1 MVYTKRIS
9 IVSFPQ
15 SCNFKLY
22 SCMWTHRITT
32 WTALSPVY
40 LILMIAW
47 YILYCLKVTAFSTH
61 STHTHTCWKWKS
73 TNYHKWL
80 NRTCPCFGTIDFLR
94 KSIAKLIPPRFFPL
108 RYVRWWPLPPTN
120 HLVALT
126 TNSSKVSLS
135 ENSGDG
141 GPPREAATSPSDG
154 HLVDEDPED
163 DEDVSP
169 DKDIGRSSEEQ
180 LKVAC
185 KKKRK
190 KEKVILQSWSL
201 RY

>member
-1 MVYTKRIS
+1 MDPSDYNLNCTFTGIFD
-9 IVSFPQ
+9 IDD
-15 SCNFKLY
+15 C
-22 SCMWTHRITT
+22 
-32 WTALSPVY
+32 
-40 LILMIAW
+40 LI
-47 YILYCLKVTAFSTH
+47 YFILLEGYCFSKH

-126 TNSSKVSLS
+126 TNSRVSLS

-190 KEKVILQSWSL
+190 KENVILQSWSL

>member
-1 MVYTKRIS
+1 M
-9 IVSFPQ
+9 
-15 SCNFKLY
+15 
-22 SCMWTHRITT
+22 
-32 WTALSPVY
+32 
-40 LILMIAW
+40 
-47 YILYCLKVTAFSTH
+47 
-61 STHTHTCWKWKS
+61 
-73 TNYHKWL
+73 
-80 NRTCPCFGTIDFLR
+80 
-94 KSIAKLIPPRFFPL
+94 
-108 RYVRWWPLPPTN
+108 
-120 HLVALT
+120 ALT
-126 TNSSKVSLS
+126 TNSRVSLS

-190 KEKVILQSWSL
+190 KRECHSSKLIAQILDSFFKKCK
-201 RY
+201 RKD